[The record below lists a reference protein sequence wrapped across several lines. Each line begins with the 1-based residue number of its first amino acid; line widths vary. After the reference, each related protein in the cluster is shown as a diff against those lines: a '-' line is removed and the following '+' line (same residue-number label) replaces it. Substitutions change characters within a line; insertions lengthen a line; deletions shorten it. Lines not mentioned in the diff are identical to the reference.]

1 MVSNKGEK
9 LRREHQRGKKVQK
22 IWIFFI
28 NLGVS
33 RSVLYCRYCL
43 NGHPFEPDLFD
54 MELPESV
61 KQIIPGVQSAPT
73 YASIIS
79 GTSSSN
85 STSSHSGNGSATQQ
99 QEELDFYDLFNYS
112 QDKSAKTQIEY
123 ARNHVLGM
131 LEVEPLHFTCHS
143 ASDGTKMER
152 LDSTGT
158 SSGTTVISSAPG
170 LGTIG
175 LGTSVLGSSGFGT
188 GTGGLG
194 TSGLTGTINFGES
207 LPPPPPISAPLS
219 YSLPSAVAAAK
230 HQLQELNSKNFPTMK
245 HKIMHIKQLLHE
257 VGKSLPVLQK
267 NPPGSAELMP
277 STPKTTPQV
286 MTPPL
291 TPPNEA
297 WQQVN
302 TF

>member
-1 MVSNKGEK
+1 M
-9 LRREHQRGKKVQK
+9 
-22 IWIFFI
+22 
-28 NLGVS
+28 
-33 RSVLYCRYCL
+33 

-61 KQIIPGVQSAPT
+61 KQIIPGVQAMPT
-73 YASIIS
+73 YASVVS
-79 GTSSSN
+79 GTATSSTTSSS
-85 STSSHSGNGSATQQ
+85 TQQ
-99 QEELDFYDLFNYS
+99 QEELDFYDLFSYN
-112 QDKSAKTQIEY
+112 QEKSTKTQIEH

-152 LDSTGT
+152 LDSSGT
-158 SSGTTVISSAPG
+158 STGTTVISSAPG
-170 LGTIG
+170 IGT
-175 LGTSVLGSSGFGT
+175 SGFGSSLVGSSAF
-188 GTGGLG
+188 GTSTLG
-194 TSGLTGTINFGES
+194 TSGLSGTINFGES

-230 HQLQELNSKNFPTMK
+230 HQLQELNTKNFPTMK

-267 NPPGSAELMP
+267 NPPSSAELMP

-302 TF
+302 EVKR

>member
-1 MVSNKGEK
+1 
-9 LRREHQRGKKVQK
+9 
-22 IWIFFI
+22 
-28 NLGVS
+28 
-33 RSVLYCRYCL
+33 
-43 NGHPFEPDLFD
+43 

-61 KQIIPGVQSAPT
+61 KQIIPGVQNMAT
-73 YASIIS
+73 YSSIIS

-85 STSSHSGNGSATQQ
+85 TGASSSSQQ
-99 QEELDFYDLFNYS
+99 QEELDFYDLFNYN
-112 QDKSAKTQIEY
+112 QDKSPKTQIEY

-131 LEVEPLHFTCHS
+131 LEVEPLHFNCHS

-152 LDSTGT
+152 LDSSGTGT
-158 SSGTTVISSAPG
+158 GTTVISSAPG
-170 LGTIG
+170 LGTVG
-175 LGTSVLGSSGFGT
+175 LGTSVLGPLGT
-188 GTGGLG
+188 GGLGTGGLG

-207 LPPPPPISAPLS
+207 LPPPPPVSAPLS

-267 NPPGSAELMP
+267 NPPSSAELMP

-302 TF
+302 IFLKKINEPRYLRVPTSSGNHGKPGKSIKKSSMHGKIMEFEKI